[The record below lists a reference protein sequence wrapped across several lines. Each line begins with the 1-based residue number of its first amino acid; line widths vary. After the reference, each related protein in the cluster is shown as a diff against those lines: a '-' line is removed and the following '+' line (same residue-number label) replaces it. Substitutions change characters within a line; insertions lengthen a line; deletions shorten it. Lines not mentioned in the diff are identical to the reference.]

1 MFLLIYAL
9 PASLITQLKYWL
21 NYLTTDYFYTSVQCQ
36 GISQQNLF
44 CGFVLDALGIG
55 ATKCKKRAQ
64 NESVLK
70 NRLLQVVLLGEMCLI
85 DNFAWQKR
93 CFLLVFTLI
102 LA

>member
-36 GISQQNLF
+36 GISQQNLS
-44 CGFVLDALGIG
+44 CGLVLDALDVG
-55 ATKCKKRAQ
+55 ATKCKKCAR

-70 NRLLQVVLLGEMCLI
+70 TKVLQAVFLGEMCLI

-93 CFLLVFTLI
+93 YFLHVFTLI